1 MYASLIPWLSVKYH
15 IKPFI
20 RRNGAGEKTYG
31 EPVESLC
38 YPVGDIR
45 LITNTDGAEVTSTTQ
60 LYLPGT
66 EQIKVTDAVI
76 FNGEER
82 PIQRIN
88 EFYRDGF
95 VDIKVVF
102 L

>member
-1 MYASLIPWLSVKYH
+1 MYASLIPWLSVKYQ

-31 EPVESLC
+31 DLVESLC
-38 YPVGDIR
+38 YPVGDVK
-45 LITNTDGAEVTSTTQ
+45 LITNADGAEVTSTTQ

-66 EQIKVTDAVI
+66 EPIKVTDNVI

-82 PIQRIN
+82 PIQRIA
-88 EFYRDGF
+88 EFYRDGV
-95 VDIKVVF
+95 VDVKVVY